1 LDANWKT
8 KSWNPNDGKK
18 TVSSTGS
25 SGLVAAYVFIRG
37 YILKF
42 QGSDDHKVKKMVVD
56 AGNSNLLITENK
68 DNGDGTW
75 DYEVT
80 FTPTLSIKDDSGNDE
95 SKSDS
100 TLDLLVVF
108 VESNP

>member
-1 LDANWKT
+1 M
-8 KSWNPNDGKK
+8 
-18 TVSSTGS
+18 
-25 SGLVAAYVFIRG
+25 AAYVFIRG
-37 YILKF
+37 YVLKF
-42 QGSDDHKVKKMVVD
+42 QRSDDHKVKKMVVD

-75 DYEVT
+75 SYEVT

-95 SKSDS
+95 SQSDS

-108 VESNP
+108 VETNP